1 MTTHTYNQR
10 GPTSVTLTVIDD
22 SGLHRTQIR
31 RAGGAGGV
39 GAGDRG
45 GRGADGPAADY
56 LTDA

>member
-1 MTTHTYNQR
+1 M
-10 GPTSVTLTVIDD
+10 SVAVN
-22 SGLHRTQIR
+22 QIR